1 MKDNREKLKADKE
14 EVEKLMEEVALEVDK
29 LSEVLS
35 NAKQR
40 YKALERQHRKIQQEL
55 AGQKS
60 LFWDWE
66 NWKWKLNKLPKMPQ

>member
-1 MKDNREKLKADKE
+1 MSDNREKLKADKE

-29 LSEVLS
+29 LSEALCD
-35 NAKQR
+35 AKKR

-60 LFWDWE
+60 LF
-66 NWKWKLNKLPKMPQ
+66 

>member
-1 MKDNREKLKADKE
+1 MRDNREKLKADKE

-40 YKALERQHRKIQQEL
+40 YKALERHHRKIQQEL

-60 LFWDWE
+60 LF
-66 NWKWKLNKLPKMPQ
+66 

>member
-1 MKDNREKLKADKE
+1 MRDNREKLKADKE

-29 LSEVLS
+29 LSEALRGV
-35 NAKQR
+35 KEH

-60 LFWDWE
+60 LF
-66 NWKWKLNKLPKMPQ
+66 

>member
-1 MKDNREKLKADKE
+1 MRDNREKLKADKE

-35 NAKQR
+35 NAKQP

-60 LFWDWE
+60 LF
-66 NWKWKLNKLPKMPQ
+66 

>member
-1 MKDNREKLKADKE
+1 MRDNREKLKADKE

-35 NAKQR
+35 NVKQH
-40 YKALERQHRKIQQEL
+40 YKSLERQHRKIQQEL

-60 LFWDWE
+60 LF
-66 NWKWKLNKLPKMPQ
+66 

>member
-1 MKDNREKLKADKE
+1 MRDNREKLKADKE

-35 NAKQR
+35 NTKKR

-60 LFWDWE
+60 LF
-66 NWKWKLNKLPKMPQ
+66 

>member
-1 MKDNREKLKADKE
+1 MRDNREKLKADKE

-29 LSEVLS
+29 LSVALCDV
-35 NAKQR
+35 KKR

-60 LFWDWE
+60 LF
-66 NWKWKLNKLPKMPQ
+66 

>member
-14 EVEKLMEEVALEVDK
+14 EIEKLMEEVALEVDK
-29 LSEVLS
+29 LSEALS

-60 LFWDWE
+60 LF
-66 NWKWKLNKLPKMPQ
+66 